1 MDEHNSI
8 LSKMPIFGST
18 NFPREQIQTGKIVD
32 LRMQAIGIK
41 ELFPNLGIKNKYF
54 YSKQISRIAE
64 CEIIRFITKDKNGN
78 ACRVSIP
85 GHADTSKLKMGVN
98 RLLPKCNDR
107 NKKSKQPFSLE
118 N

>member
-1 MDEHNSI
+1 MALYCTN
-8 LSKMPIFGST
+8 

-41 ELFPNLGIKNKYF
+41 ELFPNLGNINKYI

-64 CEIIRFITKDKNGN
+64 CETLRFIIEDENGN

-85 GHADTSKLKMGVN
+85 GHADTSKLKLGVKLAFCN
-98 RLLPKCNDR
+98 PNYRMLFDGNILL
-107 NKKSKQPFSLE
+107 S
-118 N
+118 